1 MWTLQEF
8 HWVISN
14 ENMLTGKGAGSR
26 NWILPVSCL
35 NFRPISEPMEQM
47 CNVSLHCFAIGGLPF
62 PVSPPHLACFLTV
75 PHPLCHLS
83 PPPHEP
89 ACSHLSL
96 WLRVQGTAKEIP
108 PTEKPEHFWQTNV
121 VSNSSRLSQSPY
133 NLLRHKSS
141 HRKHELETTAK
152 CLGGGCSC
160 GEGGVHFTKLTQRLL
175 SGMTDGEREDG
186 WWMRARTA
194 VFLLVL
200 PQRSENP
207 VDDPN
212 PTCCHN
218 WLPGVQMS
226 RCWFTV
232 ILKCHKDWHHPL
244 ITAVLWISNCCL
256 WAKASWSCM

>member
-14 ENMLTGKGAGSR
+14 ENILTDKGAGSR

-35 NFRPISEPMEQM
+35 NFRPISELMEQM
-47 CNVSLHCFAIGGLPF
+47 CNVSLHCFFWWSPLPCISSSSCLF
-62 PVSPPHLACFLTV
+62 SHHSTSTV
-75 PHPLCHLS
+75 PPEPPL
-83 PPPHEP
+83 HEP

-160 GEGGVHFTKLTQRLL
+160 GEGGCILQSWL
-175 SGMTDGEREDG
+175 S
-186 WWMRARTA
+186 
-194 VFLLVL
+194 
-200 PQRSENP
+200 
-207 VDDPN
+207 
-212 PTCCHN
+212 
-218 WLPGVQMS
+218 
-226 RCWFTV
+226 
-232 ILKCHKDWHHPL
+232 
-244 ITAVLWISNCCL
+244 
-256 WAKASWSCM
+256 SC

>member
-1 MWTLQEF
+1 MKTCSLVRVLGHETESSQSAASTSDQSVNQWSKCVMFHFTALQL
-8 HWVISN
+8 V
-14 ENMLTGKGAGSR
+14 
-26 NWILPVSCL
+26 
-35 NFRPISEPMEQM
+35 
-47 CNVSLHCFAIGGLPF
+47 
-62 PVSPPHLACFLTV
+62 VSPSLYLLLILLVF
-75 PHPLCHLS
+75 S
-83 PPPHEP
+83 PFHIHCATWAPPHEP

-218 WLPGVQMS
+218 WLPGVQVS
-226 RCWFTV
+226 RCPDV
-232 ILKCHKDWHHPL
+232 DSP
-244 ITAVLWISNCCL
+244 S
-256 WAKASWSCM
+256 SWSVTKTGITL